1 MSTDTDSVAP
11 IERLLSNI
19 PRLEPD
25 GINWTAFS
33 MRFRQAMQATRRW
46 GDFDSSILR
55 PTLKDPSAP
64 TEAEIEALDPWEHE
78 DLIACHLLP
87 QCLPDMIV
95 LRMNQYQTAQVY
107 WSRVDHEYTIK
118 SIYVQSRLE
127 QAFSEMRCSKGGDV
141 KVFVTSVRCSRSPD
155 NYQGLSTYR
164 PAWHQGGT

>member
-1 MSTDTDSVAP
+1 
-11 IERLLSNI
+11 
-19 PRLEPD
+19 
-25 GINWTAFS
+25 
-33 MRFRQAMQATRRW
+33 
-46 GDFDSSILR
+46 
-55 PTLKDPSAP
+55 
-64 TEAEIEALDPWEHE
+64 
-78 DLIACHLLP
+78 
-87 QCLPDMIV
+87 
-95 LRMNQYQTAQVY
+95 MNQYQTAQVY

>member
-87 QCLPDMIV
+87 LSPGPDRTAHESIPDGASV
-95 LRMNQYQTAQVY
+95 LEPRRP
-107 WSRVDHEYTIK
+107 RVHD
-118 SIYVQSRLE
+118 
-127 QAFSEMRCSKGGDV
+127 
-141 KVFVTSVRCSRSPD
+141 
-155 NYQGLSTYR
+155 
-164 PAWHQGGT
+164 